1 MIENQNNP
9 RKDQKDPDGAE
20 HQGNELDMGN
30 DMSMGSVSGAGVSDF
45 NQNIDLP
52 ETEEQEYR
60 EGGGEG
66 DDSLS
71 DDNGIN
77 PSPAEVEP
85 NPAKSAQSSVQ
96 VENAD
101 EDKLNPYPDEMKT
114 DDSEDEKLK
123 STWMMSGLN
132 RKI

>member
-1 MIENQNNP
+1 MIENENSP
-9 RKDQKDPDGAE
+9 GKDQANPDGTE
-20 HQGNELDMGN
+20 KQDNELDMGN
-30 DMSMGSVSGAGVSDF
+30 DLSLGSVSGAGVSDF
-45 NQNIDLP
+45 DPESDLP

-66 DDSLS
+66 DSLLS

-85 NPAKSAQSSVQ
+85 NPQKSARSFPG

-101 EDKLNPYPDEMKT
+101 EDQLNPYPDEMKT
-114 DDSEDEKLK
+114 DDSENDRLK

-132 RKI
+132 REI

>member
-9 RKDQKDPDGAE
+9 GKGRNDPNGTE
-20 HQGNELDMGN
+20 HQGNEMDMGN
-30 DMSMGSVSGAGVSDF
+30 DISMGSVTGAGVSGF
-45 NQNIDLP
+45 NPDVDLP

-66 DDSLS
+66 DNSLS

-85 NPAKSAQSSVQ
+85 NPAKSTQSDAQ

-101 EDKLNPYPDEMKT
+101 EDRLNPYPDEMKT
-114 DDSEDEKLK
+114 NDSDDQKLN

-132 RKI
+132 REI